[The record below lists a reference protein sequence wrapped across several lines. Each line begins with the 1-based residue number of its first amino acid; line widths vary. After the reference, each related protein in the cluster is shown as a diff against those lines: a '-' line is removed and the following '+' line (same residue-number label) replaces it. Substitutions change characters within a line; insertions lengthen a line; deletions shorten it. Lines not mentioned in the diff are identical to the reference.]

1 MKRVLMYG
9 VVAALVAGFAL
20 VGPAS
25 AQTVVRES
33 SCTDTFGSNV
43 ITYDCSF
50 NVKDYV
56 VGTPVTFNLNWTCT
70 GACGPVLSFGMR
82 GKGFSPEGVSG
93 HMVGGKRLPNGLS
106 LTFVFDSLKTTGS
119 GSVGNAHFKM
129 NINVDD
135 GSGSMKSVPCDFDA
149 HLMQ

>member
-9 VVAALVAGFAL
+9 VAAAFVACFVLAS
-20 VGPAS
+20 PAS

-33 SCTDTFGSNV
+33 TCTETVGSNV
-43 ITYDCSF
+43 MTYDCGF

-56 VGTPVTFNLNWTCT
+56 LGAPVTFNLNWTCT

-82 GKGFSPEGVSG
+82 GKGFSPDGVAG
-93 HMVGGKRLPNGLS
+93 HMVGGKRLASGLS

-119 GSVGNAHFKM
+119 GATGNAHFKM
-129 NINVDD
+129 NVNVDD
-135 GSGSMKSVPCDFDA
+135 GSGQMKAETCNFDV
-149 HLMQ
+149 HLNE